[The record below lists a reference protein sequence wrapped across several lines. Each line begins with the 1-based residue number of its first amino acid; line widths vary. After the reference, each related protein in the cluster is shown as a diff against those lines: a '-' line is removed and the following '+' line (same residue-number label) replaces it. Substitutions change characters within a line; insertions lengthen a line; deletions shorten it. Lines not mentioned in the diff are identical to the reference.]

1 MSALDYC
8 ETVILPKQ
16 GHEAAVT
23 LWRDSCLSGFDGR
36 ETGCSAY
43 YVNAGTITSTRP
55 PATFSQGEIT
65 TWRVLARLAA
75 GEHLSP
81 HDVDAAADGVDAEN
95 ALAIRAACEQVNV

>member
-8 ETVILPKQ
+8 ETIILPKL
-16 GHEAAVT
+16 GHEAAVI
-23 LWRDSCLSGFDGR
+23 LWLNSCLPK
-36 ETGCSAY
+36 CSTY
-43 YVNAGTITSTRP
+43 YVNAGTITSHRP
-55 PATFSQGEIT
+55 VEWLSTGEQLLWGI
-65 TWRVLARLAA
+65 LARLAA